1 MNLTNALKIQ
11 GFTNEHE
18 LEWLARQGSTRQ
30 RIVEIGAWKG
40 RSTRAIADNTSGT
53 VWAVDTWN
61 GTPEDPHFKELQGKP
76 EDWLVNEFLKNIG
89 TTLLHASAERGSV
102 IPVRMPSRDA
112 SAYLGGSGFCLKFDM
127 IFIDADHSY
136 EAVKSDII
144 SWRPLLADGGLFC
157 GHDYIA
163 GRGGVLRAVDDF
175 VPGVKRAGVGT
186 IWVAP

>member
-61 GTPEDPHFKELQGKP
+61 GTLEDPHFKELQGKP
-76 EDWLVNEFLKNIG
+76 EDWLATEFLKNIG
-89 TTLLHASAERGSV
+89 TTLLHASIERGNV
-102 IPVRMPSRDA
+102 VPVRMPSLNAA
-112 SAYLGGSGFCLKFDM
+112 SHLGVSLDLTFDM

-136 EAVKSDII
+136 EAVRDDILA
-144 SWRPLLADGGLFC
+144 WRPLLAEGGLFC

-163 GRGGVLRAVDDF
+163 GRGGVLRAVDEV